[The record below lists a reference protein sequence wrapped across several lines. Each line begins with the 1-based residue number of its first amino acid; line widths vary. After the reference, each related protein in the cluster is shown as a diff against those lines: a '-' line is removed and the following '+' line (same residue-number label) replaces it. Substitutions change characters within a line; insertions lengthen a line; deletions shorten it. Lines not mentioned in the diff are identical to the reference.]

1 MILADYLDP
10 TRTKRHL
17 INKVHRSYLRDIIET
32 INGSLV
38 RVYRQRNWRVF
49 RNPVVSLGQEYLPKR
64 SRTRSN
70 PKKKKKG
77 KKNGRFVSLK
87 GSRERKMVPSVVQ
100 AKLHTVL

>member
-1 MILADYLDP
+1 M
-10 TRTKRHL
+10 
-17 INKVHRSYLRDIIET
+17 
-32 INGSLV
+32 

-77 KKNGRFVSLK
+77 KKNGRSVSLK
-87 GSRERKMVPSVVQ
+87 GSRERKGTECGPGKT
-100 AKLHTVL
+100 AYCTVENGPG

>member
-1 MILADYLDP
+1 M
-10 TRTKRHL
+10 
-17 INKVHRSYLRDIIET
+17 
-32 INGSLV
+32 

-70 PKKKKKG
+70 PKKKR
-77 KKNGRFVSLK
+77 KKNGRSVSPK

-100 AKLHTVL
+100 AKLHTVR